1 MRPDVGH
8 HRDMDLTIRPA
19 TPDDAAACAD
29 IYGHY
34 VRNTHVSFESEPPST
49 EEMARRITGYAARHA
64 WLVAQVPDATTPG
77 GHDVVGFAYGAPY
90 SPREAYR
97 WSVETSVYLEVGRRR
112 TGAGR
117 ALYEALFERL
127 AERGYR
133 RLVAGLAL
141 PNDAS
146 LGLHVALGFEVVG
159 TLREIGWK
167 HGRWHDV
174 MRLQKDLAPGL
185 EGAPP
190 SGEPA

>member
-1 MRPDVGH
+1 
-8 HRDMDLTIRPA
+8 MDLTIRPA
-19 TPDDAAACAD
+19 TAADAAVCAD
-29 IYGHY
+29 IYGFY
-34 VRNTHVSFESEPPST
+34 VRNTHISFESEPPGPA
-49 EEMARRITGYAARHA
+49 EMARRIASCSARHA
-64 WLVAQVPDATTPG
+64 FLVAQEAG
-77 GHDVVGFAYGAPY
+77 GQDVVGFAYAAPY

-97 WSVETSVYLEVGRRR
+97 WSAESSVYLETGRRR

-127 AERGYR
+127 AERGFR

-159 TLREIGWK
+159 TLTGIGWK

-174 MRLQKDLAPGL
+174 MRLQKDLAPHL
-185 EGAPP
+185 DGAPP
-190 SGEPA
+190 ADAPA

>member
-1 MRPDVGH
+1 
-8 HRDMDLTIRPA
+8 MDLTIRPA

-29 IYGHY
+29 IYGYY

-49 EEMARRITGYAARHA
+49 EEMARRITSSTARHA
-64 WLVAQVPDATTPG
+64 WLVAQAPG
-77 GHDVVGFAYGAPY
+77 VRAAGGQDVVGFAYGAPY

-97 WSVETSVYLEVGRRR
+97 WSVETSVYLEPGRRR

-146 LGLHVALGFEVVG
+146 VGLHVALGFEVVG

-190 SGEPA
+190 SGEPI

>member
-1 MRPDVGH
+1 
-8 HRDMDLTIRPA
+8 MDLTIRPA

-34 VRNTHVSFESEPPST
+34 VRDTHVSFESEPPST
-49 EEMARRITGYAARHA
+49 EEMARRIAGCTARHA
-64 WLVAQVPDATTPG
+64 WLVAQAPG
-77 GHDVVGFAYGAPY
+77 TQDVVGFAYGAPY

-97 WSVETSVYLEVGRRR
+97 WSVETSVYLEPGRRR

-190 SGEPA
+190 SGDPG

>member
-1 MRPDVGH
+1 
-8 HRDMDLTIRPA
+8 MDLTIRPA
-19 TPDDAAACAD
+19 TADDAAGCAD
-29 IYGHY
+29 IYGFY
-34 VRNTHVSFESEPPST
+34 VRHTHVSFESEPPDP
-49 EEMARRITGYAARHA
+49 EEMARRIASYSARHA
-64 WLVAQVPDATTPG
+64 FLVAEGTVG
-77 GHDVVGFAYGAPY
+77 RDVVGFAYAAPY

-97 WSVETSVYLEVGRRR
+97 WSAETSVYLEAGRRR

-159 TLREIGWK
+159 TLRGIGWK

-174 MRLQKDLAPGL
+174 MRLQKDLAPHL
-185 EGAPP
+185 DDVPP
-190 SGEPA
+190 VGEPA

>member
-1 MRPDVGH
+1 
-8 HRDMDLTIRPA
+8 MDLTIRPA

-34 VRNTHVSFESEPPST
+34 VRHTHISFESDPPSGA
-49 EEMARRITGYAARHA
+49 EMARRIASCSARHA
-64 WLVAQVPDATTPG
+64 WLVAQETEG
-77 GHDVVGFAYGAPY
+77 GDVVGFAYGAPY

-97 WSVETSVYLEVGRRR
+97 WSVETSVYLETGRRR

-146 LGLHVALGFEVVG
+146 LGLHTALGFEVVG
-159 TLREIGWK
+159 TLRAIGWK
-167 HGRWHDV
+167 HGQWHDV
-174 MRLQKDLAPGL
+174 MRLQKDLAPHL
-185 EGAPP
+185 DGAAPTAGP
-190 SGEPA
+190 TLP

>member
-1 MRPDVGH
+1 
-8 HRDMDLTIRPA
+8 MDLTIRPA

-49 EEMARRITGYAARHA
+49 EEMARRIAGCTARHA
-64 WLVAQVPDATTPG
+64 WLVAQVPG
-77 GHDVVGFAYGAPY
+77 GQDVVGFAYGAPY

-146 LGLHVALGFEVVG
+146 LGLHLALGFEVVG

-174 MRLQKDLAPGL
+174 MRLQKNLAPGL
-185 EGAPP
+185 EGTPP

>member
-1 MRPDVGH
+1 ME
-8 HRDMDLTIRPA
+8 LTIRPA

-34 VRNTHVSFESEPPST
+34 VRNTHVSFESEPPGT
-49 EEMARRITGYAARHA
+49 EEMARRIASCTARHA
-64 WLVAQVPDATTPG
+64 WLVAEVGAQVADAAG
-77 GHDVVGFAYGAPY
+77 GGQDVVGFAYGAPY

-97 WSVETSVYLEVGRRR
+97 WSVETSVYLEPGRRR

-190 SGEPA
+190 SGEPG

>member
-1 MRPDVGH
+1 
-8 HRDMDLTIRPA
+8 MDLTIRPA

-49 EEMARRITGYAARHA
+49 EEMARRIAGCTARHA
-64 WLVAQVPDATTPG
+64 WLVAQAASG
-77 GHDVVGFAYGAPY
+77 QDVVGFAYGAPY

-127 AERGYR
+127 AARGYR

-146 LGLHVALGFEVVG
+146 LGLHLALGFEVVG

-167 HGRWHDV
+167 HGQWHDV

-185 EGAPP
+185 EGTPP

>member
-1 MRPDVGH
+1 
-8 HRDMDLTIRPA
+8 MDLTIRPA

-49 EEMARRITGYAARHA
+49 EEMARRISSCTARHA
-64 WLVAQVPDATTPG
+64 WLVAQVPGAQAPG
-77 GHDVVGFAYGAPY
+77 AMAQSGQDVVGFAYGAPY

-97 WSVETSVYLEVGRRR
+97 WSVETSVYLEAGRRR

-167 HGRWHDV
+167 HGGWHDV

-185 EGAPP
+185 AGAPP
-190 SGEPA
+190 SGEPT

>member
-1 MRPDVGH
+1 
-8 HRDMDLTIRPA
+8 MDLTIRPA
-19 TPDDAAACAD
+19 TPDDAAVCAD

-34 VRNTHVSFESEPPST
+34 VRHTHISFEAEPPSA
-49 EEMARRITGYAARHA
+49 EEMARRIASCSARHA
-64 WLVAQVPDATTPG
+64 WLVAQEAAG
-77 GHDVVGFAYGAPY
+77 QDVVGFAYGAPY
-90 SPREAYR
+90 SAREAYR
-97 WSVETSVYLEVGRRR
+97 WAVETSVYLEAGRRR

-146 LGLHVALGFEVVG
+146 LGLHRALGFEVVG
-159 TLREIGWK
+159 TLSGIGWK

-185 EGAPP
+185 DGAPP
-190 SGEPA
+190 TSEPA

>member
-1 MRPDVGH
+1 
-8 HRDMDLTIRPA
+8 MDLTIRPA
-19 TPDDAAACAD
+19 TPEDAAACAN

-34 VRNTHVSFESEPPST
+34 VRDTHVSFESEPPST
-49 EEMARRITGYAARHA
+49 EEMARRISSCTARHA
-64 WLVAQVPDATTPG
+64 WLVAQAPDATAQG
-77 GHDVVGFAYGAPY
+77 GQHVVGFAYGAPY

-97 WSVETSVYLEVGRRR
+97 WSVETSVYLEPGRRR

-159 TLREIGWK
+159 TFREIGWK

-190 SGEPA
+190 SGEPG